1 MLALDWAEASWRKS
15 SYSSDKAN
23 CVEVAF
29 VGPQVGVRDSKDSDG
44 AFLTFPANSW
54 SSFVK
59 LLHR

>member
-1 MLALDWAEASWRKS
+1 MPALDWAEASWRKS

-29 VGPQVGVRDSKDSDG
+29 NGPQVGVRDSKDLNG
-44 AFLTFPANSW
+44 EFLTFPANSW

-59 LLHR
+59 SLER